1 MPSVRDIKRRI
12 RSIEN
17 TGQVTNAM
25 ALIAASKMA
34 RAQNAVQSSRPYEE
48 KITSV
53 VTSLSAQV
61 SGGEN
66 SHPLLEEREV
76 TKIGLVVIGPDRGLC
91 GGLISNLNRNVASFI
106 NGVKHEII
114 PIAVGRKS
122 RDVLSRCGL
131 NPENS
136 FSDLG
141 DRIEK
146 SDTEPISKLL
156 MEQYESREIDTM
168 YVAYSKFVSTT
179 TQEPVVEKIIP
190 LQVDESHS
198 GGTSDYIYEPS
209 TEMVLGGLIPRY
221 VDMKVFHAVQE
232 AIASELSAR
241 MVAMRNATDNAKSL
255 GDDLTVVMNK
265 LRQDS
270 ITNEL
275 LDLVGGQAALEQ

>member
-48 KITSV
+48 KITNV
-53 VTSLSAQV
+53 VTALSAQV
-61 SGGEN
+61 SGTE
-66 SHPLLEEREV
+66 SVHPLLEERGV
-76 TKIGLVVIGPDRGLC
+76 NTIGLMVIGPDRGLC
-91 GGLISNLNRNVASFI
+91 GGLISNLSRFASSFVSS
-106 NGVKHEII
+106 NEQEIRS
-114 PIAVGRKS
+114 IAVGRKS
-122 RDVLSRCGL
+122 RDVLVRCGL
-131 NPENS
+131 TPTES

-141 DRIEK
+141 DRVVK
-146 SDTEPISKLL
+146 SDTESISKLL
-156 MEQYESREIDTM
+156 MDQYSSGEIDAM
-168 YVAYSKFVSTT
+168 YLCYSKFISTT
-179 TQEPVVEKIIP
+179 TQEPVIEKVIP
-190 LQVDESHS
+190 IDS
-198 GGTSDYIYEPS
+198 GDSENISTLDYIYEPS
-209 TEMVLGGLIPRY
+209 TDMVLGGLIPRY
-221 VDMKVFHAVQE
+221 VDMKVFHAIQE
-232 AIASELSAR
+232 SIASELSAR

-275 LDLVGGQAALEQ
+275 LDLVGGQAALE

>member
-48 KITSV
+48 KITNV
-53 VTSLSAQV
+53 VTALSAQV
-61 SGGEN
+61 SGNE
-66 SHPLLEEREV
+66 SVHPLLEERDV
-76 TKIGLVVIGPDRGLC
+76 NTIGLMVIGPDRGLC
-91 GGLISNLNRNVASFI
+91 GGLISNLSRFASSFVSS
-106 NGVKHEII
+106 NEQEIRS
-114 PIAVGRKS
+114 IAVGRKS
-122 RDVLSRCGL
+122 RDVLVRCGL
-131 NPENS
+131 TPTES

-141 DRIEK
+141 DRVVK
-146 SDTEPISKLL
+146 SDTESISKLL
-156 MEQYESREIDTM
+156 MDQYSSGEIDAI
-168 YVAYSKFVSTT
+168 YLCYSKFISTT
-179 TQEPVVEKIIP
+179 TQEPVIEKVIP
-190 LQVDESHS
+190 IDS
-198 GGTSDYIYEPS
+198 GDRENNSTLDYIYEPS
-209 TEMVLGGLIPRY
+209 TDMVLGGLIPRY
-221 VDMKVFHAVQE
+221 VDMKVFHAIQE
-232 AIASELSAR
+232 SIASELSAR

-275 LDLVGGQAALEQ
+275 LDLVGGQAALE

>member
-48 KITSV
+48 KITNV
-53 VTSLSAQV
+53 VSALSAQV
-61 SGGEN
+61 SGTE
-66 SHPLLEEREV
+66 SVHPLLEERDV
-76 TKIGLVVIGPDRGLC
+76 NTIGLMVIGPDRGLC
-91 GGLISNLNRNVASFI
+91 GGLISNLSRFASSFVSS
-106 NGVKHEII
+106 NEQEIRS
-114 PIAVGRKS
+114 IAVGRKS
-122 RDVLSRCGL
+122 RDVLVRCGL
-131 NPENS
+131 TPTES

-141 DRIEK
+141 DRVVK
-146 SDTEPISKLL
+146 SDTESISKLL
-156 MEQYESREIDTM
+156 MDQYSSGEIDAM
-168 YVAYSKFVSTT
+168 YLCYSKFISTT
-179 TQEPVVEKIIP
+179 TQEPVIEKVIP
-190 LQVDESHS
+190 IDS
-198 GGTSDYIYEPS
+198 GDSENNNALDYIYEPS
-209 TEMVLGGLIPRY
+209 TDMVLGGLIPRY
-221 VDMKVFHAVQE
+221 VDMKVFHAIQE
-232 AIASELSAR
+232 SIASELSAR

-275 LDLVGGQAALEQ
+275 LDLVGGQAALE

>member
-48 KITSV
+48 KITNV
-53 VTSLSAQV
+53 VTALSAQV
-61 SGGEN
+61 SGTE
-66 SHPLLEEREV
+66 SVHPLLEERDV
-76 TKIGLVVIGPDRGLC
+76 NTIGLMVIGPDRGLC
-91 GGLISNLNRNVASFI
+91 GGLISNLSRFASSFVSS
-106 NGVKHEII
+106 NEQEIRS
-114 PIAVGRKS
+114 IAVGRKS
-122 RDVLSRCGL
+122 RDVLVRCGL
-131 NPENS
+131 TPTES

-141 DRIEK
+141 DRVVK
-146 SDTEPISKLL
+146 SDTESISKLL
-156 MEQYESREIDTM
+156 MDQYSSGEIDAM
-168 YVAYSKFVSTT
+168 YLCYSKFISTT
-179 TQEPVVEKIIP
+179 TQEPVIEKVIP
-190 LQVDESHS
+190 IDS
-198 GGTSDYIYEPS
+198 GDSENNSTLDYIYEPN
-209 TEMVLGGLIPRY
+209 TDMVLGGLIPRY
-221 VDMKVFHAVQE
+221 VDMKVFHAIQE
-232 AIASELSAR
+232 SIASELSAR

-275 LDLVGGQAALEQ
+275 LDLVGGQAALE

>member
-48 KITSV
+48 KITNV
-53 VTSLSAQV
+53 VTALSAQV
-61 SGGEN
+61 SGTE
-66 SHPLLEEREV
+66 SVHPLLEERDV
-76 TKIGLVVIGPDRGLC
+76 NTIGLMVIGPDRGLC
-91 GGLISNLNRNVASFI
+91 GGLISNLSRFASSFVSS
-106 NGVKHEII
+106 NEQEIRS
-114 PIAVGRKS
+114 IAVGRKS
-122 RDVLSRCGL
+122 RDVLVRCGL
-131 NPENS
+131 TPTES

-141 DRIEK
+141 DRVVK
-146 SDTEPISKLL
+146 TDTESISKLL
-156 MEQYESREIDTM
+156 MDQYSSGEIDAM
-168 YVAYSKFVSTT
+168 YLCYSKFISTT
-179 TQEPVVEKIIP
+179 TQEPVIEKVIP
-190 LQVDESHS
+190 IDS
-198 GGTSDYIYEPS
+198 GDSENNNALDYIYEPS
-209 TEMVLGGLIPRY
+209 TDMVLGGLIPRY
-221 VDMKVFHAVQE
+221 VDMKVFHAIQE
-232 AIASELSAR
+232 SIASELSAR

-275 LDLVGGQAALEQ
+275 LDLVGGQAALE

>member
-48 KITSV
+48 KITNV
-53 VTSLSAQV
+53 VTALSAQV
-61 SGGEN
+61 SGTE
-66 SHPLLEEREV
+66 SVHPLLEERDV
-76 TKIGLVVIGPDRGLC
+76 NTIGLMVIGPDRGLC
-91 GGLISNLNRNVASFI
+91 GGLISNLSRFASSFVSS
-106 NGVKHEII
+106 NEQEIRS
-114 PIAVGRKS
+114 IAVGRKS
-122 RDVLSRCGL
+122 RDVLVRCGL
-131 NPENS
+131 TPAES

-141 DRIEK
+141 DRVVK
-146 SDTEPISKLL
+146 SDTESISKLL
-156 MEQYESREIDTM
+156 MDQYSSGEIDAI
-168 YVAYSKFVSTT
+168 YLCYSKFISTT
-179 TQEPVVEKIIP
+179 TQEPVIEKVIP
-190 LQVDESHS
+190 IDS
-198 GGTSDYIYEPS
+198 GDRENNSTLDYIYEPS
-209 TEMVLGGLIPRY
+209 TDMVLGGLIPRY
-221 VDMKVFHAVQE
+221 VDMKVFHAIQE
-232 AIASELSAR
+232 SIASELSAR

-275 LDLVGGQAALEQ
+275 LDLVGGQAALE

>member
-48 KITSV
+48 KITNV
-53 VTSLSAQV
+53 VTALSAQV
-61 SGGEN
+61 SGTE
-66 SHPLLEEREV
+66 SVHPLLEERDV
-76 TKIGLVVIGPDRGLC
+76 NTIGLMVIGPDRGLC
-91 GGLISNLNRNVASFI
+91 GGLLSNLSRFASSFVSS
-106 NGVKHEII
+106 NEQEIRS
-114 PIAVGRKS
+114 IAVGRKS
-122 RDVLSRCGL
+122 RDVLVRCGL
-131 NPENS
+131 TPTES

-141 DRIEK
+141 DRVVK
-146 SDTEPISKLL
+146 SDTESISKLL
-156 MEQYESREIDTM
+156 MDQYSSGEIDAM
-168 YVAYSKFVSTT
+168 YLCYSKFISTT
-179 TQEPVVEKIIP
+179 TQEPVIEKVIP
-190 LQVDESHS
+190 IDS
-198 GGTSDYIYEPS
+198 GDSENNNALDYIYEPS
-209 TEMVLGGLIPRY
+209 TDMVLGGLIPRY
-221 VDMKVFHAVQE
+221 VDMKVFHAIQE
-232 AIASELSAR
+232 SIASELSAR

-275 LDLVGGQAALEQ
+275 LDLVGGQAALE

>member
-48 KITSV
+48 KITNV
-53 VTSLSAQV
+53 VTALSAQV
-61 SGGEN
+61 SGTE
-66 SHPLLEEREV
+66 SVHPLLEERDV
-76 TKIGLVVIGPDRGLC
+76 NTIGLMVIGPDRGLC
-91 GGLISNLNRNVASFI
+91 GGLISNLSRFASSFVSS
-106 NGVKHEII
+106 NEQEIRS
-114 PIAVGRKS
+114 IAVGRKS
-122 RDVLSRCGL
+122 RDVLVRCGL
-131 NPENS
+131 TPTES

-141 DRIEK
+141 DRVVK
-146 SDTEPISKLL
+146 SDTESISKLL
-156 MEQYESREIDTM
+156 MDQYSSGEIDAM
-168 YVAYSKFVSTT
+168 YLCYSKFISTT
-179 TQEPVVEKIIP
+179 TQEPVIEKVIP
-190 LQVDESHS
+190 IDS
-198 GGTSDYIYEPS
+198 GDSENSSTLDYIYEPS
-209 TEMVLGGLIPRY
+209 TDMVLGGLIPRY
-221 VDMKVFHAVQE
+221 VDMKVFHAIQE
-232 AIASELSAR
+232 SIASELSAR

-275 LDLVGGQAALEQ
+275 LDLVGGQAALE

>member
-48 KITSV
+48 KITNV
-53 VTSLSAQV
+53 VTALSAQV
-61 SGGEN
+61 SGNE
-66 SHPLLEEREV
+66 SVHPLLEERDV
-76 TKIGLVVIGPDRGLC
+76 NTIGLMVIGPDRGLC
-91 GGLISNLNRNVASFI
+91 GGLISNLSRFASSFVSS
-106 NGVKHEII
+106 NEQEIRS
-114 PIAVGRKS
+114 IAVGRKS
-122 RDVLSRCGL
+122 RDVLVRCGL
-131 NPENS
+131 TPTES

-141 DRIEK
+141 DRVVK
-146 SDTEPISKLL
+146 SDTESISKLL
-156 MEQYESREIDTM
+156 MDQYSSGEIDAM
-168 YVAYSKFVSTT
+168 YLCYSKFISTT
-179 TQEPVVEKIIP
+179 TQEPVIEKVIP
-190 LQVDESHS
+190 IDS
-198 GGTSDYIYEPS
+198 GDRENNSTLDYIYEPS
-209 TEMVLGGLIPRY
+209 TDMVLGGLIPRY
-221 VDMKVFHAVQE
+221 VDMKVFHAIQE
-232 AIASELSAR
+232 SIASELSAR

-275 LDLVGGQAALEQ
+275 LDLVGGQAALE

>member
-48 KITSV
+48 KITNV
-53 VTSLSAQV
+53 VTALSAQV
-61 SGGEN
+61 SGTE
-66 SHPLLEEREV
+66 SVHPLLEERDV
-76 TKIGLVVIGPDRGLC
+76 NTIGLMVIGPDRGLC
-91 GGLISNLNRNVASFI
+91 GGLISNLSRFASSFVSS
-106 NGVKHEII
+106 NEQEIRS
-114 PIAVGRKS
+114 IAVGRKS
-122 RDVLSRCGL
+122 RDVLVRCGL
-131 NPENS
+131 TPAES

-141 DRIEK
+141 DRVVK
-146 SDTEPISKLL
+146 SDTESISKLL
-156 MEQYESREIDTM
+156 MDQYSSGEIDAM
-168 YVAYSKFVSTT
+168 YLCYSKFISTT
-179 TQEPVVEKIIP
+179 TQEPVIEKVIP
-190 LQVDESHS
+190 IDS
-198 GGTSDYIYEPS
+198 GDRENNSTLDYIYEPS
-209 TEMVLGGLIPRY
+209 TDMVLGGLIPRY
-221 VDMKVFHAVQE
+221 VDMKVFHAIQE
-232 AIASELSAR
+232 SIASELSAR

-275 LDLVGGQAALEQ
+275 LDLVGGQAALE

>member
-48 KITSV
+48 KITNV
-53 VTSLSAQV
+53 VTALSAQV
-61 SGGEN
+61 SGTE
-66 SHPLLEEREV
+66 SVHPLLEERDV
-76 TKIGLVVIGPDRGLC
+76 NTIGLMVIGPDRGLC
-91 GGLISNLNRNVASFI
+91 GGLISNLSRFASSFVSS
-106 NGVKHEII
+106 NEQEIRS
-114 PIAVGRKS
+114 IAVGRKS
-122 RDVLSRCGL
+122 RDVLVRCGL
-131 NPENS
+131 TPTES

-141 DRIEK
+141 DRVVK
-146 SDTEPISKLL
+146 SDTESISKLL
-156 MEQYESREIDTM
+156 MDQYSSGEIDAM
-168 YVAYSKFVSTT
+168 YLCYSKFISTT
-179 TQEPVVEKIIP
+179 TQEPVIEKVIP
-190 LQVDESHS
+190 IDS
-198 GGTSDYIYEPS
+198 GDSENNNALDYIYEPS
-209 TEMVLGGLIPRY
+209 TDMVLGGLIPRY
-221 VDMKVFHAVQE
+221 VDMKVFHAIQE
-232 AIASELSAR
+232 SIASELSAR

-275 LDLVGGQAALEQ
+275 LDLVGGQAALE

>member
-48 KITSV
+48 KITNV
-53 VTSLSAQV
+53 VTALSAQV
-61 SGGEN
+61 SGNE
-66 SHPLLEEREV
+66 SVHPLLEERDV
-76 TKIGLVVIGPDRGLC
+76 NTIGLMVIGPDRGLC
-91 GGLISNLNRNVASFI
+91 GGLISNLSRFASSFVSS
-106 NGVKHEII
+106 NEQEIRS
-114 PIAVGRKS
+114 IAVGRKS
-122 RDVLSRCGL
+122 RDVLVRCGL
-131 NPENS
+131 TPTES

-141 DRIEK
+141 DRVVK
-146 SDTEPISKLL
+146 SDTESISKLL
-156 MEQYESREIDTM
+156 MDQYSSGEIDAM
-168 YVAYSKFVSTT
+168 YLCYSKFISTT
-179 TQEPVVEKIIP
+179 TQEPVIEKVIP
-190 LQVDESHS
+190 IDS
-198 GGTSDYIYEPS
+198 GDSENNNALDYIYEPS
-209 TEMVLGGLIPRY
+209 TDMVLGGLIPRY
-221 VDMKVFHAVQE
+221 VDMKVFHAIQE
-232 AIASELSAR
+232 SIASELSAR

-275 LDLVGGQAALEQ
+275 LDLVGGQAALE

>member
-48 KITSV
+48 KITNV
-53 VTSLSAQV
+53 VTALSAQI
-61 SGGEN
+61 SGNE
-66 SHPLLEEREV
+66 SVHPLLEERDV
-76 TKIGLVVIGPDRGLC
+76 NTIGLMVIGPDRGLC
-91 GGLISNLNRNVASFI
+91 GGLISNLSRFASSFVSS
-106 NGVKHEII
+106 NEQEIRS
-114 PIAVGRKS
+114 IAVGRKS
-122 RDVLSRCGL
+122 RDVLVRCGL
-131 NPENS
+131 TPTES

-141 DRIEK
+141 DRVVK
-146 SDTEPISKLL
+146 SDTESISKLL
-156 MEQYESREIDTM
+156 MDQYSSGEIDAM
-168 YVAYSKFVSTT
+168 YLCYSKFISTT
-179 TQEPVVEKIIP
+179 TQEPVIEKVIP
-190 LQVDESHS
+190 IDS
-198 GGTSDYIYEPS
+198 GDSENNNALDYIYEPS
-209 TEMVLGGLIPRY
+209 TDMVLGGLIPRY
-221 VDMKVFHAVQE
+221 VDMKVFHAIQE
-232 AIASELSAR
+232 SIASELSAR

-275 LDLVGGQAALEQ
+275 LDLVGGQAALE

>member
-48 KITSV
+48 KITNV
-53 VTSLSAQV
+53 VTALSAQV
-61 SGGEN
+61 SGTE
-66 SHPLLEEREV
+66 SVHPLLEERDV
-76 TKIGLVVIGPDRGLC
+76 NTIGLMVIGPDRGLC
-91 GGLISNLNRNVASFI
+91 GGLISNLSRFASSFVSS
-106 NGVKHEII
+106 NEQEIRS
-114 PIAVGRKS
+114 IAVGRKS
-122 RDVLSRCGL
+122 RDVLVRCGL
-131 NPENS
+131 TPTES

-141 DRIEK
+141 DRVVK
-146 SDTEPISKLL
+146 SDTESISKLL
-156 MEQYESREIDTM
+156 MDQYSSGEIDAI
-168 YVAYSKFVSTT
+168 YLCYSKFISTT
-179 TQEPVVEKIIP
+179 TQEPVIEKVIP
-190 LQVDESHS
+190 IDS
-198 GGTSDYIYEPS
+198 GDRENNSTLDYIYEPS
-209 TEMVLGGLIPRY
+209 TDMVLGGLIPRY
-221 VDMKVFHAVQE
+221 VDMKVFHAIQE
-232 AIASELSAR
+232 SIASELSAR

-275 LDLVGGQAALEQ
+275 LDLVGGQAALE

>member
-48 KITSV
+48 KITNV
-53 VTSLSAQV
+53 VTALSAQI
-61 SGGEN
+61 SGNE
-66 SHPLLEEREV
+66 SVHPLLEERDV
-76 TKIGLVVIGPDRGLC
+76 NTIGLMVIGPDRGLC
-91 GGLISNLNRNVASFI
+91 GGLISNLSRFASSFVSS
-106 NGVKHEII
+106 NEQEIRS
-114 PIAVGRKS
+114 IAVGRKS
-122 RDVLSRCGL
+122 RDVLVRCGL
-131 NPENS
+131 TPAES

-141 DRIEK
+141 DRVVK
-146 SDTEPISKLL
+146 SDTESISKLL
-156 MEQYESREIDTM
+156 MDQYSSGEIDAM
-168 YVAYSKFVSTT
+168 YLCYSKFISTT
-179 TQEPVVEKIIP
+179 TQEPVIEKVIP
-190 LQVDESHS
+190 IDS
-198 GGTSDYIYEPS
+198 GDRENNSTLDYIYEPS
-209 TEMVLGGLIPRY
+209 TDMVLGGLIPRY
-221 VDMKVFHAVQE
+221 VDMKVFHAIQE
-232 AIASELSAR
+232 SIASELSAR

-275 LDLVGGQAALEQ
+275 LDLVGGQAALE

>member
-48 KITSV
+48 KITNV
-53 VTSLSAQV
+53 VTALSAQV
-61 SGGEN
+61 SGTE
-66 SHPLLEEREV
+66 SVHPLLEERDV
-76 TKIGLVVIGPDRGLC
+76 NTIGLMVIGPDRGLC
-91 GGLISNLNRNVASFI
+91 GGLISNLSRFASSFVSS
-106 NGVKHEII
+106 NEQEIRS
-114 PIAVGRKS
+114 IAVGRKS
-122 RDVLSRCGL
+122 RDVLVRCGL
-131 NPENS
+131 TPTES

-141 DRIEK
+141 DRVVK
-146 SDTEPISKLL
+146 SDTESISKLL
-156 MEQYESREIDTM
+156 MDQYSSGEIDAI
-168 YVAYSKFVSTT
+168 YLCYSKFISTT
-179 TQEPVVEKIIP
+179 TQEPVIEKVIP
-190 LQVDESHS
+190 IDS
-198 GGTSDYIYEPS
+198 GDSENNSTLDYIYEPS
-209 TEMVLGGLIPRY
+209 TDMVLGGLIPRY
-221 VDMKVFHAVQE
+221 VDMKVFHAIQE
-232 AIASELSAR
+232 SIASELSAR

-275 LDLVGGQAALEQ
+275 LDLVGGQAALE